1 MENSTIASTLFSFY
15 QPTGTYQKTQLSE
28 NCWMKL
34 YMSGCHGA
42 AMIAFVNSE
51 DKNVNVPDG
60 FVLKRFSCKGDSSRK
75 IDPMSPQFFALKLD
89 YTYSFS
95 YGEKSGK
102 FIAQWAIQ
110 GDFVF
115 E

>member
-1 MENSTIASTLFSFY
+1 MSNSIFSFF
-15 QPTGTYQKTQLSE
+15 QPTGTYRKTQLSDD
-28 NCWMKL
+28 CWMKL

-42 AMIAFVNSE
+42 AMIAFVDSE
-51 DKNVNVPDG
+51 DKHLDVPDG
-60 FVLKRFSCKGDSSRK
+60 FLLKKFTHKGDSSNK
-75 IDPMSPQFFALKLD
+75 IDPISPQLFALRLD
-89 YTYSFS
+89 YTYSFT

-115 E
+115 EDV

>member
-1 MENSTIASTLFSFY
+1 MSSSIFSFY
-15 QPTGTYQKTQLSE
+15 QPTGTYRKTQLSE

-34 YMSGCHGA
+34 YMSGCYKA
-42 AMIAFVNSE
+42 AMIAFVDSE
-51 DKNVNVPDG
+51 DKNVDIPDG
-60 FVLKRFSCKGDSSRK
+60 FVLKRFTSKGDSSCK
-75 IDPMSPQFFALKLD
+75 LDPLSPQFFALKLN